1 MKKKIIIT
9 LFLIIILIQSIVPI
23 KTNAF
28 IETREVIS
36 VPAEKNN
43 YSYYNNIEEI
53 AIEDNETTGLN
64 LYAGIL
70 MEPTVKFFTFVLDS
84 IMSVFTGIMRQEE
97 IQFVMLK
104 NEEKDKIPNLGSD
117 SGASFP
123 VNKEAYETATK
134 KLNHLEYPQFTYT
147 PENIFSGE
155 IDLFD
160 MNFIK
165 QSNSDGS
172 WLKIRSI
179 VSEWYKILRMVAI
192 IGLLSILIYTGIKIM
207 LSSNSSDKAKYKQ
220 MIVNWFIAVILAF
233 SMHYIMAFILAIM
246 EEVLQLFDE
255 FVGVIQ
261 VSGDAPELSFRTN
274 LMGLARF
281 QIQQKHFSGK
291 IGSLVI
297 YSALV
302 IYTFKFTVIYFKR
315 VLKVAFL
322 TIISPIVA
330 MTYPI
335 DKMNDG
341 KAQGFDMWLKEYIFN
356 ALLQPMHYILYYILV
371 SSSLSLA
378 VNNPIYGIV
387 ALMFISQAE
396 KLLKRIFGF
405 DKARAGTVGGLTGA
419 FATGAITTSLIN
431 HIKDPMH
438 PLSPGKGS
446 GNSSGSQSSENSY
459 SNDGGI
465 RFLEDVQDDDFLIG
479 LMGIDENLQNSSNNS
494 QPAEKSVIQDSEKFF
509 DRYRNELP
517 ISIKELGGLSYDS
530 NGSGSFEDIL
540 KMLAEFKRTGKNPGT
555 IPELKNLSYEELQN
569 VLRNRIDANEMSFS
583 DNNMQLQY
591 VDGDTRTSREML
603 EEIMRLNEL
612 STNPM
617 TASNDRRSYIR
628 QSEKLLKK
636 LKRRMAQNEYIERNG
651 GPLALKQ
658 KEEVR
663 LNMLKS
669 SSQSMDIFDIDIP
682 QMPESRNTS
691 KVRRIG
697 KGIANVGIKTGKNIV
712 KPVWDTEKGLDWKYN
727 GKRLAGKIL
736 RGTAGASIGVAAA
749 AVQAGISITDG
760 KYNPAEGAA
769 TFAAGMA
776 GTSRALKTSKELM
789 EERNKD
795 NKTLERYSEQWFNR
809 DDVISNYNMEYPG
822 EGKAMRRRAVNNYVS
837 RGITDFRDQKQAM
850 KYANMLKR
858 ERGLHEEEADKIAVA
873 TLQYKKNLTR
883 SNSYMVLFDK
893 KKRENYL
900 NTTVSVYSG
909 SASKDSIRKL
919 HDDLIENVRDFD
931 RVNN

>member
-104 NEEKDKIPNLGSD
+104 NEDKDKIPNLGND
-117 SGASFP
+117 GGASFH

-134 KLNHLEYPQFTYT
+134 KLNHLEYPRFTYT

-160 MNFIK
+160 INFIK

-261 VSGDAPELSFRTN
+261 VSGDAPELSFKTN

-330 MTYPI
+330 ITYPI

-419 FATGAITTSLIN
+419 FATGAITSSLIS
-431 HIKDPMH
+431 HVKDPLH
-438 PLSPGKGS
+438 PLSPGKGNGKS
-446 GNSSGSQSSENSY
+446 GGNQLNSSYNYDDENIDFLDDTTNYDELSNTNIRGNSNQDERIEQGDSIISEREKFLGNYRRSIPITETEIENMTFD
-459 SNDGGI
+459 NDGLGS
-465 RFLEDVQDDDFLIG
+465 
-479 LMGIDENLQNSSNNS
+479 ID
-494 QPAEKSVIQDSEKFF
+494 
-509 DRYRNELP
+509 
-517 ISIKELGGLSYDS
+517 
-530 NGSGSFEDIL
+530 DIL
-540 KMLAEFKRTGKNPGT
+540 ALLYAYEGTGKNPGT
-555 IPELKNLSYEELQN
+555 IQGLENYTIEDLKNL
-569 VLRNRIDANEMSFS
+569 LRKRVEANESEFMSN
-583 DNNMQLQY
+583 DIPLQY
-591 VDGDTRTSREML
+591 IDGDKRSSGEL
-603 EEIMRLNEL
+603 IEEIMKLNKDDATKPLDAKRTWE
-612 STNPM
+612 M
-617 TASNDRRSYIR
+617 M
-628 QSEKLLKK
+628 ELLKR
-636 LKRRMAQNEYIERNG
+636 LKSRMAQNQYIERSG
-651 GPLALKQ
+651 GALNLIE
-658 KEEVR
+658 KEEER
-663 LNMLKS
+663 LNSLN
-669 SSQSMDIFDIDIP
+669 
-682 QMPESRNTS
+682 NTS
-691 KVRRIG
+691 EDQINDTENQKNGQEQNLWNKFKRKPVVKGVTHVG
-697 KGIANVGIKTGKNIV
+697 KKII

-727 GKRLAGKIL
+727 GKRLAGNIL
-736 RGTAGASIGVAAA
+736 KGAAGVSVGVAAA

-776 GTSRALKTSKELM
+776 GTSRVLKTSKELM

-850 KYANMLKR
+850 KYANMLKK

-900 NTTVSVYSG
+900 NTTVNAYLG

-919 HDDLIENVRDFD
+919 HDELIENVRDFD